1 MKRLFDVIA
10 ATLGLVVL
18 MPLWVVIAALIK
30 LQDGGSVFYGARRVG
45 QHGRIFKLMKFR
57 TMVLNADKIGA
68 AITTQNDPRVTR
80 IGRFLRKT
88 KLDELPQLFNV
99 LKGDMSLV
107 GPRPEDPV
115 YVAFY
120 NDEQK
125 EILRVKPG
133 ITSAASLTYRHEEQL
148 LSGPDWELVYKNQVM
163 PAKLKIDLDYLTH
176 RTFFTDLD
184 LIFRTIKS
192 MLQ

>member
-1 MKRLFDVIA
+1 
-10 ATLGLVVL
+10 

-30 LQDGGSVFYGARRVG
+30 LQDAGPVLYAARRVG

-88 KLDELPQLFNV
+88 KLDELPQLYNV

-107 GPRPEDPV
+107 GPRPEDPA
-115 YVAFY
+115 YVALY
-120 NDEQK
+120 NEEQK
-125 EILRVKPG
+125 KILGVKPG
-133 ITSAASLTYRHEEQL
+133 ITSAASLAYRREEQL
-148 LSGPDWELVYKNQVM
+148 LSGQDWESVYKNQVM
-163 PAKLKIDLDYLTH
+163 PAKLKIDLDYLSH
-176 RTFFTDLD
+176 RTFLSDLD
-184 LIFRTIKS
+184 LILKTVKS